1 MAKKQKEEEAPAGS
15 PAWMATF
22 SDLMNLLLCF
32 FILLFASSTIDAE
45 KMRQISASFSKISIF
60 DGGSFSLT
68 HGQAVDAGLNMLTS
82 MDNYVNSQGRNA
94 DGTSDNLSEV
104 KEDEKKLVDSDQES
118 QKMVNHTNE
127 SENSSASQDQSESQD
142 DSQQNANSQQGSAA
156 SDSQSQQAQD
166 AQSEQSLEQQMQ
178 ETGQKQSEQMNEE
191 IEAMLE
197 SSQIS
202 EDVGL
207 DYNAQYVEISLNGGI
222 LFASGGVELT
232 KDARRL
238 VGRVGDIL
246 VKYRNQLIEIEGH
259 TDNQPYSGEYHNNQM
274 LSTARAI
281 SVYNYLIDKK
291 NLIPA
296 NMKTSGFG
304 DTRPKAS
311 NKTAKGRALNRRVV
325 IKIYNN
331 LNSNQ

>member
-1 MAKKQKEEEAPAGS
+1 MAKKQEDEAPAGS

-45 KMRQISASFSKISIF
+45 KLQKISASFSKVSIF

-68 HGQAVDAGLNMLTS
+68 KGIAVNAGINQLTNMDS
-82 MDNYVNSQGRNA
+82 YVNAQGRNA
-94 DGTSDNLSEV
+94 DGSSDNLSEV
-104 KEDEKKLVDSDQES
+104 KEDQKKLVDSDQEA
-118 QKMVNHTNE
+118 KEMVDHTNE
-127 SENSSASQDQSESQD
+127 SENTSSPEASQSDSESQS
-142 DSQQNANSQQGSAA
+142 DSNQDNQQSQAAA
-156 SDSQSQQAQD
+156 SSEAQSET
-166 AQSEQSLEQQMQ
+166 QSEQSVAEQMQ
-178 ETGQKQSEQMNEE
+178 EVGQKQSEQMNEE

-202 EDVGL
+202 DQVGL
-207 DYNAQYVEISLNGGI
+207 DYSAQYVEISLNGGI
-222 LFASGGVELT
+222 LFQSGGVELT
-232 KDARRL
+232 DDAKKL
-238 VGRVGDIL
+238 VNRVGDIL
-246 VKYRNQLIEIEGH
+246 VKYRHQLIEIEGH
-259 TDNQPYSGEYHNNQM
+259 TDSQPYSGEYKNNQM

>member
-1 MAKKQKEEEAPAGS
+1 MAKKQKEEEATAGS

-45 KMRQISASFSKISIF
+45 KMRQISASFSKVSIF

-68 HGQAVDAGLNMLTS
+68 HGQAVDAGLNQLTN

-104 KEDEKKLVDSDQES
+104 KEDAKKLVDSDQES
-118 QKMVNHTNE
+118 DKLVNHTNE
-127 SENSSASQDQSESQD
+127 SDNTSSSENQSDSENENNQQSQSSNSE
-142 DSQQNANSQQGSAA
+142 A
-156 SDSQSQQAQD
+156 SDSQSEAN
-166 AQSEQSLEQQMQ
+166 LEQQIQ
-178 ETGQKQSEQMNEE
+178 EAGQKQSEQMNEE

-202 EDVGL
+202 DQVGL

-232 KDARRL
+232 KDAERL

-259 TDNQPYSGEYHNNQM
+259 TDNQPYSGEYKSNQM

-311 NKTAKGRALNRRVV
+311 NKTAEGRALNRRVV

>member
-45 KMRQISASFSKISIF
+45 KMRQISASFSKVSIF

-94 DGTSDNLSEV
+94 DGTSDNLSEI

-118 QKMVNHTNE
+118 DKMVNHTNE
-127 SENSSASQDQSESQD
+127 SENTSASENQSDSESD
-142 DSQQNANSQQGSAA
+142 NQQSSNGQQGSAA
-156 SDSQSQQAQD
+156 SNSDSEAQN
-166 AQSEQSLEQQMQ
+166 AQSEQSLAEQVQAA
-178 ETGQKQSEQMNEE
+178 GQKQSEQMNEE
-191 IEAMLE
+191 IEAMLQ

-232 KDARRL
+232 KDAERL